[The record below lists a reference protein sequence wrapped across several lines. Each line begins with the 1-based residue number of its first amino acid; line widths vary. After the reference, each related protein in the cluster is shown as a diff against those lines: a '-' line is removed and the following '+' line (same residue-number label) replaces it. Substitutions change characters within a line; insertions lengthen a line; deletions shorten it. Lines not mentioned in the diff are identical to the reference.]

1 MVFYVSDIN
10 YFSGTVVFELR
21 IFNVMFGN
29 QQTVNFNI
37 LGLRITA
44 YEKWEWII
52 ERKLQK
58 KIKFLSFNTFNVYL

>member
-21 IFNVMFGN
+21 IFNVMFGY
-29 QQTVNFNI
+29 QQTVYFNI
-37 LGLRITA
+37 LGLIITA
-44 YEKWEWII
+44 YEKWEWIL

-58 KIKFLSFNTFNVYL
+58 KTKFLSFNTFNVYL